1 MGPIT
6 YEAYTVNMW
15 RGPTSSTELPVL
27 ETNVIFLAFRLLYK
41 KLTLHW
47 TGSWE
52 GNTTLPDLGVRKY
65 NWSLIYSY
73 IMTTPENL
81 PWNQRSNIED
91 YYEKRSL
98 NHIIL
103 HNKVKQQSWWWWTW
117 WWRGRFF
124 HQLSP
129 AKSDDEIQESTI
141 KHETRENHQPNKF
154 ATFNTH
160 EGGPCKKS
168 MSTI

>member
-27 ETNVIFLAFRLLYK
+27 ETNVIFLAFRLLNK

-52 GNTTLPDLGVRKY
+52 GNTTLPDLGVRKH
-65 NWSLIYSY
+65 NRSLIYSY
-73 IMTTPENL
+73 VMTTPENL
-81 PWNQRSNIED
+81 AWNHRSNIED

-103 HNKVKQQSWWWWTW
+103 HNKVNQQSWWWWTW

-124 HQLSP
+124 
-129 AKSDDEIQESTI
+129 DQEWRWNS
-141 KHETRENHQPNKF
+141 RVNHQAWDEREPPIQQVRNIQY
-154 ATFNTH
+154 
-160 EGGPCKKS
+160 PWRRP
-168 MSTI
+168 M